1 MGVFLLTDLKTFLLF
16 SKISD
21 NFFGNSS
28 PLQQKGENTQ
38 TKPFFTR
45 LLQFNLL
52 LCNNDA
58 IVFIGNFRWVSDF
71 LYFLI
76 LLWLI
81 GGKGG
86 VSPSQLLEGARARAV
101 PRVYAYNRLKPLL
114 LILPLFR

>member
-1 MGVFLLTDLKTFLLF
+1 MGVFLLTDLKKFLLS

-21 NFFGNSS
+21 NFFGNSFL
-28 PLQQKGENTQ
+28 LQQKGENTQ
-38 TKPFFTR
+38 TKHFFTR

-86 VSPSQLLEGARARAV
+86 FPISIIGGGACPGCSQSL
-101 PRVYAYNRLKPLL
+101 RL
-114 LILPLFR
+114 

>member
-1 MGVFLLTDLKTFLLF
+1 MGVFLLTDLKKFLLS

-38 TKPFFTR
+38 TKHFFTH

-86 VSPSQLLEGARARAV
+86 FPHLNYWRGHV
-101 PRVYAYNRLKPLL
+101 PGLFPEST
-114 LILPLFR
+114 LIID